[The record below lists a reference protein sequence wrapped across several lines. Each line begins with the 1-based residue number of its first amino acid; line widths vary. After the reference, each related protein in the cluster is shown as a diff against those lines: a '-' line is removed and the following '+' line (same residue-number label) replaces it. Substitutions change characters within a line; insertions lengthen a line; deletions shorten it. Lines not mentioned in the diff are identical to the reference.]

1 MAIRGIDTV
10 ITEFETVKSLF
21 NGSVN
26 DFVFGEISEINTNNL
41 DYPCLFLDRGTTTSE
56 TIQAYN
62 NGMPR
67 KKRYEL
73 DIILFDTYEEGE
85 QSTTDLSAK
94 FEEMELVL
102 HQYLS
107 KVYRRGE
114 SNVSNLILDP
124 ESIVQDYAQTQHG
137 DQLVSVG
144 TTVTLIL
151 DITGCDTGDVID
163 EPSNLTA
170 TINGVDIDL
179 AWTDNSDNEVGFR
192 VYKASAPTGPFTLLA
207 EVATTTHTDL
217 APTQDAAHF
226 YHVTSYN
233 ATAESLPSTLAW
245 ATVSSGGVEPL
256 DITLN
261 NDLMVSDAATD
272 QVINVHDTNGDDV
285 GSKVANDFII
295 PNSSVRVEYE
305 NGTLIEEV
313 SVKAGGSTT
322 SQVPNAITVDVTL
335 NTDLMVDNATTNQ
348 TINVHDSGGAD
359 VGSKSG
365 SDYVIGDSTVTV
377 EYVNG
382 TLIETVSVNAEGVAT
397 SQVPNPNE
405 VDITLNSAL
414 MVSSA
419 TTNQTINVHN
429 TAGADVGSKI
439 GSDFII
445 PDSTVRVEYLNGTL
459 IENVSV
465 AADGSATSQVANP
478 IDVDVTLN
486 SDLIVTGATTDQII
500 NVHNTAG
507 ADVGSNVGGTYVIPD
522 STVTVQYVNGTL
534 IESVTVAADG
544 SAISQVPNP
553 NEVDITLNATLMV
566 SGATTNQTISV
577 HDSAG
582 ADVGSQSGSDFVVA
596 DGSVRVEYVNG
607 TLIENVAVTA
617 EGSATSQV
625 PNPIDVDVT
634 LNSDLIISAATTD
647 QVINVHDT
655 AGADVGSIV
664 GSDYVIGDATA
675 VLKDTAGTTLS
686 STSIVAQASQ
696 DITAPDGSAV
706 VKYQNGDPISTTA
719 IKSNETKEILVPD
732 VIAKTTQ
739 LVFQYKAG
747 YDDFPDETDVG
758 SNAAGSYTTFTLTNM
773 SALVF
778 KVNGTTQTYTG
789 TTFDSA
795 VAIANG
801 DTLSVEGTITD
812 DTQVAKVLFDGTY
825 T

>member
-67 KKRYEL
+67 KKRYEVGV
-73 DIILFDTYEEGE
+73 ILFDTYEEGE

-261 NDLMVSDAATD
+261 TDLMVSDAATD

-285 GSKVANDFII
+285 GSKVDNNFVI
-295 PNSSVRVEYE
+295 PNSSVRVEYA
-305 NGTLIEEV
+305 NGTLIEDV
-313 SVKAGGSTT
+313 SVKAGGSAT
-322 SQVPNAITVDVTL
+322 SQVPNAITVDLTL
-335 NTDLMVDNATTNQ
+335 NTDLMVEDATTNQ
-348 TINVHDSGGAD
+348 TINVHDSAGAD

-429 TAGADVGSKI
+429 TAGADVGS
-439 GSDFII
+439 
-445 PDSTVRVEYLNGTL
+445 
-459 IENVSV
+459 
-465 AADGSATSQVANP
+465 
-478 IDVDVTLN
+478 
-486 SDLIVTGATTDQII
+486 
-500 NVHNTAG
+500 
-507 ADVGSNVGGTYVIPD
+507 NVGGTYVIPD

-534 IESVTVAADG
+534 IESVNVAADG
-544 SAISQVPNP
+544 SATSQVPNP

-617 EGSATSQV
+617 EGSAISQV

-634 LNSDLIISAATTD
+634 LNSDLMVSAATTD
-647 QVINVHDT
+647 QVINIHDT
-655 AGADVGSIV
+655 AGADVGSVV

-675 VLKDTAGTTLS
+675 VLKDTAGTTLL

-812 DTQVAKVLFDGTY
+812 DTQVAKVLLDGTY